1 MAYYIWKIFFC
12 ALLFME
18 ILSATIRLYSAML
31 ISVFNIFKGLLLL
44 LFSLLSIVIGKAD
57 TTSNNKLISPHYHI
71 RQTVKIRMEIL
82 KKLASIDTSINNNC
96 SRSKYIII
104 TEYQFGRSGNNLI
117 EFTHLLWL
125 SKVFDATFIP
135 PTWMLD
141 VFTPFNT
148 TLLQS
153 VHCIQWTG

>member
-1 MAYYIWKIFFC
+1 M
-12 ALLFME
+12 LLFLPSLKALFLLAFF
-18 ILSATIRLYSAML
+18 IPL
-31 ISVFNIFKGLLLL
+31 IT
-44 LFSLLSIVIGKAD
+44 IGKAD
-57 TTSNNKLISPHYHI
+57 TTKLISPHYHI

-82 KKLASIDTSINNNC
+82 KKMASMDTSINNNC

-141 VFTPFNT
+141 VLTPFNT

-153 VHCIQWTG
+153 INCIQWTG